1 MISAVGIKRILFA
14 DIDKV
19 TADIAPEIAKDLIQA
34 AIKAKDEVLNV
45 HGETWQI
52 EETEASVTGYKNQLT
67 GKNYRYDDVPGEVSP
82 AFSIGQYDWKT
93 KKAFMGGDVIQATSK
108 DVGWK
113 RALDKVIINKA
124 LFCLTDDDVWFIFP
138 KCRIVS
144 REANTDKAIAIA
156 VKGLVQEPGIEGVS
170 SEYNYEE
177 GQIKALQAWTTVT
190 IVPTPSDA
198 TVKLDGVTVK
208 SKQVNAGA
216 TVHYEVSKAGYVT
229 QSGDIKTTPSE
240 VDTTLKKEITLVKAQ
255 E

>member
-14 DIDKV
+14 DTSVV
-19 TADIAPEIAKDLIQA
+19 TADITPEIAKTLIQA
-34 AIKAKDEVLNV
+34 AITAKNEVLNV

-52 EETEASVTGYKNQLT
+52 EETEASVTGHKNQLT
-67 GKNYRYDDVPGEVSP
+67 GKNYRYDDVTGEVSP
-82 AFSIGQYDWKT
+82 SFSIGQYDWKT
-93 KKAFMGGDVIQATSK
+93 KKAFMGGDVIQENSK

-113 RALDKVIINKA
+113 RALDKVIVNKV

-177 GQIKALQAWTTVT
+177 GEIKAL
-190 IVPTPSDA
+190 VPA
-198 TVKLDGVTVK
+198 
-208 SKQVNAGA
+208 A
-216 TVHYEVSKAGYVT
+216 
-229 QSGDIKTTPSE
+229 
-240 VDTTLKKEITLVKAQ
+240 
-255 E
+255 

>member
-19 TADIAPEIAKDLIQA
+19 TADITPEIAKTLIQA

-67 GKNYRYDDVPGEVSP
+67 GKN
-82 AFSIGQYDWKT
+82 YDWKT

-177 GQIKALQAWTTVT
+177 GQIKALQA
-190 IVPTPSDA
+190 
-198 TVKLDGVTVK
+198 
-208 SKQVNAGA
+208 
-216 TVHYEVSKAGYVT
+216 
-229 QSGDIKTTPSE
+229 
-240 VDTTLKKEITLVKAQ
+240 
-255 E
+255 